1 MRFENSTDENRCDKE
16 IAWITSCR
24 ECVFNV
30 LCRLERI
37 REKNLSNN
45 KKTKW
50 ELLGILD
57 LSQEKWQN

>member
-16 IAWITSCR
+16 IAWIKSCR